1 MQGCH
6 ARHLGL
12 HPEQEGELL
21 LDCKQRSTPL
31 PFALQEGGADSS
43 MPGLERERDQRGTG
57 GIASQRPKWELKG
70 LNPRSKQ
77 R

>member
-1 MQGCH
+1 MEILCVT
-6 ARHLGL
+6 
-12 HPEQEGELL
+12 EQEGELL
-21 LDCKQRSTPL
+21 LDRKQRSTPL

-43 MPGLERERDQRGTG
+43 MPGGLERERDQRRTG
-57 GIASQRPKWELKG
+57 RIASQRPKWALKG

>member
-12 HPEQEGELL
+12 NPEQEGELL
-21 LDCKQRSTPL
+21 LDRKQRSTPL

-43 MPGLERERDQRGTG
+43 MPGGLERERE
-57 GIASQRPKWELKG
+57 RPETD
-70 LNPRSKQ
+70 R
-77 R
+77 